1 MRTLAVASQIPDES
15 AASYRIEDALDYAR
29 FDEIAQLSDRASSY
43 WRSTMLAAE
52 RGEALTVVTHCKQ
65 IAVLT
70 REAFAI
76 VKMLGRT
83 QAGE

>member
-1 MRTLAVASQIPDES
+1 MACQVLGEP
-15 AASYRIEDALDYAR
+15 AACPRIEDALDHLR
-29 FDEIAQLSDRASSY
+29 FDEIARLADRASSY

-65 IAVLT
+65 IAAAT

-76 VKMLGRT
+76 VKTLGET
-83 QAGE
+83 EAST